1 MSLLTGNDQLQDGE
15 STVAILFMEIFL
27 LGIGAGV
34 VGSMLGLGG
43 GIIIV
48 PTLTLLFGMSMR
60 TAVAASTV
68 SIIATS
74 TGAAVA
80 YLRDRLTNTRVAIW
94 LEMGTSTGALTGA
107 LVAGFVNQRFL
118 FILFGLL
125 LAYSTYNMFKARH
138 NELPVGVEPD
148 RLSRKFRLHGSYY
161 DKALGQ
167 RVDYEVTRTVPGL
180 ILMYFSGAAAGLLG
194 IGAGIFKVPAMDQVM
209 RIPFKASTATS
220 NFMIGVTAASGAV
233 VYFARGDVKPL
244 VAGPVVLGV
253 LIGAVLGAKIMVRTR
268 ANLIR
273 LAFIPLLAY
282 TAVEMIYRGIKWW

>member
-1 MSLLTGNDQLQDGE
+1 MIITFL
-15 STVAILFMEIFL
+15 EIFL
-27 LGIGAGV
+27 IGIGAGV

-48 PTLTLLFGMSMR
+48 PALTLSFGMSMR

-94 LEMGTSTGALTGA
+94 LEMGTATGALSGA
-107 LVAGFVNQRFL
+107 LIAGFINQRL
-118 FILFGLL
+118 LYILFGLL
-125 LAYSTYNMFKARH
+125 LAYSTYNMFKARKT
-138 NELPVGVEPD
+138 ELPSGIVPD
-148 RLSRKFRLHGSYY
+148 ALSQKLRLSGSYY

-167 RVDYEVTRTVPGL
+167 RVDYQVTRTIPGL
-180 ILMYFSGAAAGLLG
+180 IIMYFSGAAAGLLG

-209 RIPFKASTATS
+209 GMPFKASTATF

-253 LIGAVLGAKIMVRTR
+253 LLGAVVGAKLMVRMNSNR
-268 ANLIR
+268 IR
-273 LAFIPLLAY
+273 LCFIPIIAY
-282 TAVEMIYRGIKWW
+282 TAIEMIYRGVKWW

>member
-1 MSLLTGNDQLQDGE
+1 MTF
-15 STVAILFMEIFL
+15 IEIFL
-27 LGIGAGV
+27 IGIGAGV

-48 PTLTLLFGMSMR
+48 PALTIIFGMSMR

-94 LEMGTSTGALTGA
+94 LEMGTATGALSGA
-107 LVAGFVNQRFL
+107 LVAAFVSQRL
-118 FILFGLL
+118 LYILFGLL
-125 LAYSTYNMFKARH
+125 LGYSTYNMFKARKS
-138 NELPVGVEPD
+138 ELPSRVVPD
-148 RLSRKFRLHGSYY
+148 ALSQKLRLSGSYF

-167 RVDYEVTRTVPGL
+167 RVDYQVTRTVPGL

-209 RIPFKASTATS
+209 RMPFKASTATS

-244 VAGPVVLGV
+244 VAGPIVLGV
-253 LIGAVLGAKIMVRTR
+253 LLGAILGAKMMVRMN
-268 ANLIR
+268 ANRIR
-273 LAFIPLLAY
+273 LCFIPIIAY
-282 TAVEMIYRGIKWW
+282 TAIEMIYRGVKWW